1 MRGLKGFVI
10 VTLILSA
17 VFHVATI
24 KAIPYVVMTVAKKK
38 LMEREQVGVNE
49 VAYKN
54 LITED
59 ERIVIRPSPD
69 LLYSGMIFDVSKT
82 ALLISA
88 SVNEGQYWA
97 LNFYDM
103 ATNNFGIFDD
113 RTIKNGE
120 FEIILAH
127 EGFEINNTHGYKVL
141 WSSGNT
147 GIMLNRIVVPDRS
160 VIGEYQKLQHTL
172 KVAPYIE

>member
-1 MRGLKGFVI
+1 MRGWKGLII
-10 VTLILSA
+10 VTLILS
-17 VFHVATI
+17 VFFHVATI

-49 VAYKN
+49 VAYKK

-59 ERIVIRPSPD
+59 ERVVIRPSPD
-69 LLYSGMIFDVSKT
+69 LLYSGMIFDVSKMP
-82 ALLISA
+82 LLISA
-88 SVNEGQYWA
+88 SVAEGQYWA

-113 RTIKNGE
+113 RKIKDGK
-120 FEIILAH
+120 FKIILAH
-127 EGFEINNTHGYKVL
+127 KDAEIKDTQGYQVL
-141 WSSGNT
+141 RSSGNT

-160 VIGEYQKLQHTL
+160 VSDEYQKLQHTL
-172 KVAPYIE
+172 KVTPYIE